1 VSDQSGISGS
11 QAGLWPRRRAGIPA
25 ADPVDEKDHLLQLIQ
40 RTLGTGIP
48 LGDDVRRRV
57 ESWFGRDLGD
67 VRVHD
72 SEQAAALARRL
83 GAEAFAIK
91 SHVFGPAESLNAE
104 TPRGRGLLAH
114 EITHVIQQTNPDELG
129 EPSNVEAGSQLNKT
143 SHRHSGGE
151 QRVWEPDTGSHGEGS
166 YRSPVDKGNGFQ
178 GRQTTVDRISLQ
190 VSDDIV
196 QRTTE
201 GEAQFNEGLARSAS
215 EEQGSANNE
224 SPKHAPAVDVCHIAA
239 RVHHLMVQDLILER
253 ERGAL
258 RA

>member
-1 VSDQSGISGS
+1 M
-11 QAGLWPRRRAGIPA
+11 
-25 ADPVDEKDHLLQLIQ
+25 LQLIQ
-40 RTLGTGIP
+40 RSLGAGVA
-48 LGDDVRRRV
+48 LGEDVRRRA

-72 SEQAAALARRL
+72 SEQAASLARRL

-129 EPSNVEAGSQLNKT
+129 EPSNVEAVSQLNKT
-143 SHRHSGGE
+143 LRRHSGGE
-151 QRVWEPDTGSHGEGS
+151 QRVWEPVTGSHDEGS

-196 QRTTE
+196 QRATE
-201 GEAQFNEGLARSAS
+201 GEAQFNEGLARSAAGD
-215 EEQGSANNE
+215 QGQANHE
-224 SPKHAPAVDVCHIAA
+224 SPKRAPAVDVCQIAA
-239 RVHHLMVQDLILER
+239 KVHYLMIQDLILER